1 MIDKNVITAF
11 DDFSRTVHDEKASL
25 RKLLLG
31 SNSSSAQG
39 LNIDTELK
47 NAIDVADAKLTALTE
62 DTTSRLVSNFI
73 KLLIEEAPQLRSNG
87 KLIKNAINIIEPV
100 TQELEVPADINTLDF
115 LVIIPSRRSVAR
127 KVGTITLKL
136 SNGEKVDFPTDQDI
150 PLLVNLYGYM
160 QTVDF
165 DLSKLGH
172 GYYVKTSGGLA
183 KVEPGKLTQFVYA
196 SAGEEVS
203 WPIPWPADYNLTA
216 PIVSEGTKNIN
227 YLDYLEGRETAI
239 KIAPATQDSKLF
251 TAGDVNYPIID
262 GTGATFGFL
271 DKEVISSNTKWREG
285 WSMNSANETYTI
297 PESEWMTD
305 HKMWFPEHHNYNYGL
320 CHLTVINKVVGGVR
334 EKSRINFAHAK
345 YSGRG
350 VVVHYDPLTYKHANS
365 DSDPLF
371 PDALTKITYFRG
383 KCFIAKCDKASLGE
397 VPSSDDSHS
406 LGFVN
411 GSSWGN
417 PTPTVKHLM
426 DIPID
431 VKIDNV
437 YGAENSHRA
446 VLILDQLDGSHYVI
460 LRNNSN
466 AIMTKILNMSN
477 YIVRPANMNGTF
489 LCFEKNGMNGL
500 IGNVSEGGIVTYKS
514 FLHPLVDCDDI
525 LVNYSVEAALSY
537 LFVTNNSKIDI
548 YYHEY
553 KNGKMYQHLTTVLPG
568 NFTKVISLAKEN
580 RIKINAYT
588 VVEKGQQ
595 LSSVYFD
602 IPVRLPKAKHLIK
615 CTGYGT
621 SIL

>member
-25 RKLLLG
+25 RKLLIG

-62 DTTSRLVSNFI
+62 DTTNRMVSSFI
-73 KLLIEEAPQLRSNG
+73 KQLIEEAPQLRSNG
-87 KLIKNAINIIEPV
+87 KLIKNAINVIEPV

-115 LVIIPSRRSVAR
+115 LVIIPSRRSVAH

-150 PLLVNLYGYM
+150 PLLVNLYGYL

-183 KVEPGKLTQFVYA
+183 KVEPGKLTQIVYA
-196 SAGEEVS
+196 TPGEEVS
-203 WPIPWPADYNLTA
+203 WPITWPADYNLTA
-216 PIVSEGTKNIN
+216 PIVSEGTKNIK
-227 YLDYLEGRETAI
+227 YLDYLEGSETAM
-239 KIAPATQDSKLF
+239 KIAPVAQDSKLF

-271 DKEVISSNTKWREG
+271 DKEAISSNTKWREG
-285 WSMNSANETYTI
+285 WSVNSANETYAI

-305 HKMWFPEHHNYNYGL
+305 HKMWFPEHPNYGYGL

-345 YSGRG
+345 YNGGG
-350 VVVHYDPLTYKHANS
+350 VAVYYDPSTYKRAYS
-365 DSDPLF
+365 SSDPLF
-371 PDALTKITYFRG
+371 PDALTEVTYFRG
-383 KCFIAKCDKASLGE
+383 RCFLAKCDRASLGE
-397 VPSSDDSHS
+397 TPNVDDSHS
-406 LGFVN
+406 LGMVN
-411 GSSWGN
+411 GSSWGD
-417 PTPTVKHLM
+417 PTVKHLM
-426 DIPID
+426 DIPVD
-431 VKIDNV
+431 VKIDKA
-437 YGAENSHRA
+437 YGVENSYRA
-446 VLILDQLDGSHYVI
+446 ILLLDQLDGSHYVI
-460 LRNNSN
+460 LRNDNTVN
-466 AIMTKILNMSN
+466 MTKILNMDN
-477 YIVRPANMNGTF
+477 YIVRPADMNGVF
-489 LCFEKNGMNGL
+489 LCFEKNGVNGL
-500 IGNVSEGGIVTYKS
+500 IGNVSRDGNITYKT
-514 FLHPLVDCDDI
+514 FLHPLANCDDI
-525 LVNYSVEAALSY
+525 LVDYRDDTALTY
-537 LFVTNNSKIDI
+537 LFVTNNSKIDV

-553 KNGKMYQHLTTVLPG
+553 TNGKMYQHLTTVLPG
-568 NFTKVISLAKEN
+568 NFTKVISLANSN

-588 VVEKGQQ
+588 EAAKGQQ